1 MDTAKMVNYQ
11 ICIALNDAGSD
22 RLSHQSPTCTVRNV
36 TSTSRQCLYSK
47 KFSFYQQA
55 CNVKSCSLDRLSQ

>member
-22 RLSHQSPTCTVRNV
+22 RLSHQSPTYTIRNV
-36 TSTSRQCLYSK
+36 TSTSRQCTCNK
-47 KFSFYQQA
+47 EFSFHQQA
-55 CNVKSCSLDRLSQ
+55 VQCKSMQF